1 MPCDMTYTYDKNL
14 ISCDPD
20 TGLSGYAG
28 TEKVDV
34 TVKVYQ
40 FGNVDGF
47 GAMALTYLTDPES
60 VEQVTLE
67 TDPGLDPV
75 KYPKHQ
81 RIMTHT
87 LSGWF
92 PCHCRFLKP

>member
-34 TVKVYQ
+34 SVKVYQ

-47 GAMALTYLTDPES
+47 GAMALTYIQNPAVVYQFTIDNDS
-60 VEQVTLE
+60 
-67 TDPGLDPV
+67 GLDPV
-75 KYPKHQ
+75 KYPTHQ
-81 RIMTHT
+81 RLDVHT

>member
-1 MPCDMTYTYDKNL
+1 MPCDMTYTYMKNK
-14 ISCDPD
+14 ISCDEA

-28 TEKVDV
+28 SDKVEV

-47 GAMALTYLTDPES
+47 GAMALTYVQDPPVNYQE
-60 VEQVTLE
+60 VIM
-67 TDPGLDPV
+67 TDPGLDRS
-75 KYPKHQ
+75 KYPHGQKLVQ
-81 RIMTHT
+81 QV

-92 PCHCRFLKP
+92 PCHCRELKP